1 MKKIIFSIFILF
13 SFLNSATLMKYETV
27 ENDNNV
33 VLKLFFDS
41 AFEGGIFEKKDKD
54 SFIIILENTQTNE
67 KFTTQLNS
75 NIIKEFVIQNNKNN
89 TEISIKSNS
98 NLETNASILQD
109 GLELNVKFINKAV
122 GSTSKTL
129 KDDKKSN
136 EKSSGIYK
144 FLIAIVFLIFII
156 AFIIYKKI
164 KKQNEEFDSFSNA
177 MEDRQDEEEPNE
189 ASNDLDDYDDVKD
202 DKPDKEENFEEKM
215 LSKEI
220 KTHNELYKNEYQ
232 SNASIIYQEKI
243 SDEKEV
249 LLIKSNGKVYLSF
262 ILLDS
267 EIPQNIYENMIVDKD
282 KFREFLKI
290 CKSKNEI

>member
-136 EKSSGIYK
+136 EKSSSNGIYK
-144 FLIAIVFLIFII
+144 FLITIVFLIFII

-164 KKQNEEFDSFSNA
+164 KKQNEEFNSFSSA
-177 MEDRQDEEEPNE
+177 MEDKQDEEIPNE
-189 ASNDLDDYDDVKD
+189 TSNSYDDNKD
-202 DKPDKEENFEEKM
+202 DDLNEEENFEEKM
-215 LSKEI
+215 LNKEI
-220 KTHNELYKNEYQ
+220 KTHNELYKNDSQ
-232 SNASIIYQEKI
+232 SNASIIYHDKI
-243 SDEKEV
+243 DDEKEV
-249 LLIKSNGKVYLSF
+249 LLIKSDGKVYLSF
-262 ILLDS
+262 ISLDN
-267 EIPQNIYENMIVDKD
+267 EIPQNIYEKILVDKD
-282 KFREFLKI
+282 KLKEFLKI
-290 CKSKNEI
+290 CKGKNEI